1 MDQKKYLLL
10 SLLLLSISLL
20 NAQMNINGAIL
31 YGNEWINYGQNYCK
45 IQVAKDG
52 VYRLKGA
59 DLSAA
64 GVPIAAIPSEQYKIF
79 YLGKE
84 IPLFVSTNNTLSAT
98 DYVEFYGK
106 KNRSEID
113 EYLFN
118 SPTEIGNPKYS
129 LFNDTSAYFLT
140 WSNEIGKRVANQAND
155 LTNLPA
161 KLEYFIHQQDS
172 VFSTHHYKIYAEQVD
187 GDLLFSSQY
196 GYTEGFTSK
205 FDTARK
211 INIPAKDIYNAGP
224 TSSLSVFALWHNLGN
239 LGHPKNTTPV
249 SYHKTK
255 IAFNGTEVIRD
266 STFEALAFGT
276 KKLTY
281 NAIPTTQLT
290 AQNSVKITSY
300 GNKWDEHRVAYIT
313 LSYPRKFSFGAEKN
327 FHFSL
332 TASSNKRYLVI
343 ENLTNNV
350 TPVLYNINSEAR
362 IIGKISGTTAEFAIP
377 PSASAENFVFYHD
390 EALTT
395 PLIKQATKFIDYS
408 KDKNNYL
415 IVSNKR
421 LFKDKNDKNWV
432 QEFANYRKSADG
444 GSYNAGVIDI
454 EQIYD
459 QYAYGIE
466 RHAIALRNFTNKA
479 ATEWAAKHLFLVG
492 RGLDYSETS
501 TRNPDDIALDAF
513 FVPTYGHPAADN
525 LISGKNGTITIALS
539 TGRIPVTK
547 AEEVKAY
554 LEKVKDY
561 ETTRK
566 KAPYTAEDRLWM
578 KRVVSLIGGD
588 TDVQPFAK
596 GALYQ
601 FGENLKN
608 NAFGAEVI
616 NFEKTTDDPIQ
627 IASEK
632 LTKAVNSGVTM
643 VNFFGHSSTGNIDY
657 AIDLPQVIQNKGKTF
672 FFFAYG
678 CYSGLA
684 HGVAPTYGTAYVLQP
699 ETGAIAYLAPG
710 QYGTINALTSLGNQ
724 FTQIAGTTH
733 YDKSIGEIIQESII
747 KLQGNFPTYFLI
759 HHLTLQGDPALKFNY
774 SNEPDYTVS
783 PTSVKFSPSIVT
795 TAQDNFNLQIDV
807 ANIGRNTDDRVV
819 VQIERQYPDGKRRIV
834 LTDTTIVNM
843 RNNINK
849 TYTIPVGTV
858 KEAVGENHFFIT
870 IDPKNRIKEGP
881 LPEGENNNELV
892 INGQKG
898 ISLFIVGSDV
908 SLLYP
913 TRYAIVNKKE
923 ITYKASTS
931 NPFAE
936 KQKYFFELD
945 TTMNFNSPLKIAT
958 QIEQKGGLIEWKPTF
973 QYLDSTVYYWRVAP
987 DSIAGKGLG
996 YVWRTASFIYLPK
1009 SEFGWNQSHYYQFKE
1024 DFGKFLEITP
1034 TSRRFKYAD
1043 AKASIRL
1050 NNMAYVPSGNIY
1062 PGASVETS
1070 FAPSWTSG
1078 YWAGLILSKTNSGV
1092 MIWVNDGVTL
1102 EPKYI
1107 NKPPGLYGSDFNT
1120 SWEDFN
1126 FPYNTNTEEN
1136 RKNLIDFLET
1146 KVDKGDYVSIMTIQH
1161 QEGSTS
1167 YFADQWAADSVN
1179 LGKNIF
1185 QLLEKQGAKK
1195 VRQLAAKSK
1204 PYIFC
1209 YRKDD
1214 SSFPVN
1220 EVLADSVSQQIAASM
1235 IMSSTW
1241 LNGYLTSQNV
1251 GPAKQWSKV
1260 FWKEQEKEIGDNS
1273 FLNIYGLKK
1282 NGQKDTLFQNIQA
1295 NELDISTVNAKTY
1308 PNLQLVWESTD
1319 TANRTAPQLKYWRVT
1334 HTGVPEAVLA
1344 TNKGFSLNADTLMQ
1358 GEKLKVSF
1366 ASENISDY
1374 NLDSLLVWF
1383 KIKSLNNNVEY
1394 VSLKRVKPLLANQ
1407 LITIDLDF
1415 DTKKVNGPQ
1424 ELSIRINPN
1433 EDQIEYDTTNNF
1445 GIKGFYVK
1453 KDVKNPLVD
1462 VLFDG
1467 IRISNGDLVSSN
1479 PAIRIDVKDENKYLF
1494 MEDTSLFKVYLRYPN
1509 ETKARLISF
1518 NNPILK
1524 FSPASSS
1531 NGNRTTIELTPELE
1545 DGDYQLLIKA
1555 KDASENSS
1563 SEEYYL
1569 NDQSV
1574 GAPDAY
1580 NYKIAFKVIT
1590 KSSISNILNYPNPFT
1605 TQTQFVYTLTGKE
1618 PPFYFKIQIMTI
1630 TGKIVRELT
1639 QAEIG
1644 EMRIGTHKTEYAWD
1658 GTDQY
1663 GDKLAAGVYLY
1674 KIVAKK
1680 ANGEDYESFTNDSID
1695 GFFKNGIGKLVILR

>member
-1 MDQKKYLLL
+1 MNLKKYLLL
-10 SLLLLSISLL
+10 LFLFLDLALI
-20 NAQMNINGAIL
+20 NAQMNVNGSIL
-31 YGNEWINYGQNYCK
+31 YGNEWIDYSQNYCK

-52 VYRLKGA
+52 IYRLKGS

-64 GVPIAAIPSEQYKIF
+64 GVPIASIPSEQYKIY

-84 IPLFVSTNNTLSAT
+84 IPLSLNTNNPLSAN
-98 DYVEFYGK
+98 DYLEFYGK

-113 EYLFN
+113 EFLFN

-140 WSNEIGKRVANQAND
+140 WSSGVGKRITTQTND

-172 VFSTHHYKIYAEQVD
+172 VFSTNHYKIYAEQVS

-205 FDTARK
+205 FEKERT
-211 INIPAKDIYNAGP
+211 INIPAKDIYNSGP
-224 TSSLSVFALWHNLGN
+224 ASSLSVFTLWHNLGN

-249 SYHKTK
+249 SFHKTK
-255 IAFNGTEVIRD
+255 IAFNGAEVIRD

-327 FHFSL
+327 FHFNL
-332 TASSNKRYLVI
+332 AASSNKRYLVI

-350 TPVLYNINSEAR
+350 TPILYNISSATR
-362 IIGKISGTTAEFAIP
+362 IVGKITGTSAEFAIP
-377 PSASAENFVFYHD
+377 ASASAESFVFYHD
-390 EALTT
+390 ETLTS
-395 PLIKQATKFIDYS
+395 PPIKQASKFIDYS

-421 LFKDKNDKNWV
+421 LFKDKNGKNWV
-432 QEFANYRKSADG
+432 QEFANYRSSLEG
-444 GSYNAGVIDI
+444 GGYKAGVIDI
-454 EQIYD
+454 EQIYN
-459 QYAYGIE
+459 QYAYGID

-492 RGLDYSETS
+492 RGLEYSETA
-501 TRNPDDIALDAF
+501 TRTPDDIALDAF

-525 LISGKNGTITIALS
+525 LISGKNGTINIALG

-554 LEKVKDY
+554 LEKVKDF

-566 KAPYTAEDRLWM
+566 KAPYTPEDRLWM

-588 TDVQPFAK
+588 PDVQPFAK
-596 GALYQ
+596 GALFQ

-616 NFEKTTDDPIQ
+616 NFEKKSDDI
-627 IASEK
+627 IAVASEK
-632 LTKAVNSGVTM
+632 LTKVVDNGVTM
-643 VNFFGHSSTGNIDY
+643 LNFFGHSSTGNIDY

-684 HGVAPTYGTAYVLQP
+684 HGVAPSYGTAYVLQP

-710 QYGTINALTSLGNQ
+710 QYGTIDALTNFGNQ
-724 FTQIAGTTH
+724 FSQIAGTTH
-733 YDKSIGEIIQESII
+733 YDKSIGEMIQESITR
-747 KLQGNFPTYFLI
+747 LQGNFPTYYLI
-759 HHLTLQGDPALKFNY
+759 HHFTLQGDPALKFNY
-774 SNEPDYTVS
+774 SNEPDYTIS
-783 PTSVKFSPSIVT
+783 SSSAKFNPSIVT
-795 TAQDNFNLQIDV
+795 TAQDKFNLSVDIS
-807 ANIGRNTDDRVV
+807 NIGRNTDDKLTL
-819 VQIERQYPDGKRRIV
+819 QIERQYPDGKKRVVAI
-834 LTDTTIVNM
+834 DTTILNI
-843 RNNINK
+843 RNTISK
-849 TYTIPVGTV
+849 TYSIPLGSI
-858 KEAVGENHFFIT
+858 KESVGENHFFVT
-870 IDPKNRIKEGP
+870 LDPKNKIKEGP
-881 LPEGENNNELV
+881 LPEGENNNDLT

-898 ISLFIVGSDV
+898 IGLYISGSDV
-908 SLLYP
+908 SLLFP
-913 TRYAIVNKKE
+913 RRYSIVNKND
-923 ITYKASTS
+923 ITFKVSTS

-945 TTMNFNSPLKIAT
+945 TTMNFNSPLKIVT

-973 QYLDSTVYYWRVAP
+973 QYSDSTVYYWRVSP
-987 DSIAGKGLG
+987 DSTAGKGLG
-996 YVWRTASFIYLPK
+996 YIWRNGSFVYLPK
-1009 SEFGWNQSHYYQFKE
+1009 SETGWSQSHFYQFNE
-1024 DFGKFLEITP
+1024 DFSKFLEITP
-1034 TSRRFKYAD
+1034 TGRRFKYAD

-1050 NNMAYVPSGNIY
+1050 NNMTYVPFGNIY

-1078 YWAGLILSKTNSGV
+1078 YWAGLILKKSNTGV

-1102 EPKYI
+1102 EPKYT
-1107 NKPPGLYGSDFNT
+1107 NKPPGLYGSDFNI
-1120 SWEDFN
+1120 SWTDYN
-1126 FPYNTNTEEN
+1126 FPYNTNTQED
-1136 RKNLIDFLET
+1136 RKNLMDFLET

-1161 QEGSTS
+1161 QEGPTN
-1167 YFADQWAADSVN
+1167 YFADQWAADSTS

-1214 SSFPVN
+1214 PSYPVN
-1220 EVLADSVSQQIAASM
+1220 EVLADSVNQQIAASM

-1295 NELDISTVNAKTY
+1295 KELDISTVNAKTY

-1319 TANRTAPQLKYWRVT
+1319 TVNRTAPQLKYWRVT
-1334 HTGVPEAVLA
+1334 HSGVPEAVFA
-1344 TNKGFSLNADTLMQ
+1344 TNKGFSLADSLMQ

-1366 ASENISDY
+1366 SAENVSDY
-1374 NLDSLLVWF
+1374 NMDSLLVWY
-1383 KIKSLNNNVEY
+1383 KVKSLNTNVEY
-1394 VSLKRVKPLLANQ
+1394 SYLKRVKPLLSNQ
-1407 LITIDLDF
+1407 TLTIDLDF
-1415 DTKKVNGPQ
+1415 DTKKVNGAQ

-1445 GIKGFYVK
+1445 GIRGFYVK
-1453 KDVKNPLVD
+1453 KDVKNPIVD

-1479 PAIRIDVKDENKYLF
+1479 PEIRIDVKDENKFLF

-1509 ETKARLISF
+1509 EIKARKISF

-1524 FSPASSS
+1524 FTPASST
-1531 NGNRTTIELTPELE
+1531 NGNKATMELKPELL

-1555 KDASENSS
+1555 KDVSDNNSS
-1563 SEEYYL
+1563 DEFYL

-1590 KSSISNILNYPNPFT
+1590 ASSISNILNYPNPFS

-1639 QAEIG
+1639 QAELG

-1674 KIVAKK
+1674 KVVAKK
-1680 ANGEDYESFTNDSID
+1680 ANGEDYEAFTNNSVD
-1695 GFFKNGIGKLVILR
+1695 GFFKHGIGKLVILR